1 MPRTVSSSSSNPI
14 ANPLLEDDGAAQQPA
29 PQQDQVAA
37 VQARVDQVRDI
48 MQENVNAMVEN
59 IDKSSNLEAASA
71 NLAAQAQQFQRV
83 SRRARQH
90 FWWQN
95 FKMKLCVALV
105 LLAFILIVCAWA
117 GAFNHEDSS
126 QSSLP
131 PTPPPPGHR
140 Q

>member
-1 MPRTVSSSSSNPI
+1 MPRTVSSSSSNTI
-14 ANPLLEDDGAAQQPA
+14 ANPLLEDDGGAAQQPA
-29 PQQDQVAA
+29 PPQNQVAA

-95 FKMKLCVALV
+95 FKMKLCIALV
-105 LLAFILIVCAWA
+105 LLAFILIICAWA

-126 QSSLP
+126 QPSVPS
-131 PTPPPPGHR
+131 PPPPGHR
-140 Q
+140 E